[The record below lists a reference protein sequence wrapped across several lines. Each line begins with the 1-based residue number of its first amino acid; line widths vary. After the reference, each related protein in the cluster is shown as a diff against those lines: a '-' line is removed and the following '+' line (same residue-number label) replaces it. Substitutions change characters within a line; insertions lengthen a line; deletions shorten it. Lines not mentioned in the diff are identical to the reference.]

1 MVSTNMNGGRGMKVG
16 NAAGRFLA
24 LLTATGT
31 LGIAGCER
39 NGDINQVQPGYVR
52 KAIFQTGDE
61 WYYRRTIVKS
71 ETTNALAIEGSGDIF
86 LDRIKF
92 EIQEDVLLAY
102 KPYENIPGS
111 QNQELEGGGVN
122 EFYKGSVVAAWP
134 ITSHFDIQRNYD
146 SLTGNLTNVVAE
158 NNTDRHWYERE
169 YMRVN
174 FSNNLI
180 EGDARRWL
188 QDFNFGWLP
197 VNWFSTGSY
206 WTNLETRPTDP
217 FASRFSDDYVEVTD
231 NVILGMDVFT
241 CAAFVG
247 FSLAGFPNCGY
258 GEAKVRQSFVRIDEP
273 SDYIPRDYP
282 DSYVRKDA
290 DGKPIYDEETG
301 EVAREPI
308 YDRFGF
314 FRLEIPT
321 YDRGYGHTETGRLF
335 RAAIFNIW
343 ERHTDDQGNRL
354 DEADRTP
361 APIIY
366 YLNTEYPSR
375 YLSTAA
381 DVAADY
387 DRIYSSMTA
396 DLMGISVNDL
406 RGRIPVDKQAP
417 YTLRED
423 GAGMFQIRQ
432 NDCNEANIIS
442 FVSANP
448 DLLFAVER
456 AVCPDGEACDLST
469 DTLADKIGV
478 GNLKNVCTSLEAAT
492 LDPMTGESQFT
503 WQRIGDNRYNMV
515 VWLNNPQ
522 QSGWGGYGPMHADG
536 RTGESVSASAYL
548 RGFSYE
554 VGAAN
559 VVDYIEFIND
569 EKEVYDIVYGQ
580 DVRRHVAQ
588 SLQRSQRIA
597 DTRPAASLVQELR
610 GRVDRFG
617 DGREA
622 LKRNEHP
629 NELENRLM
637 RARGTRIEEKL
648 IDDLMLGMASNGA
661 WRPGDDVTEELLE
674 RASPYGLM
682 TQQDPLAPQRAKARA
697 MLGNSGFCFLEA
709 EFDPSWEG
717 LADRMKD
724 LCSMTE
730 GEPNYDPEC
739 RSKRYDYV
747 ADRLIKH
754 VMLHEVGHNVGL
766 AHNFEGSYD
775 ALNYPDRFWELH
787 WADATQKRAGQYEEF
802 RHTTV
807 MEYLSMKGAF
817 ADYLGKYDEA
827 AIRFAYG
834 NQVQVFADDN
844 VDTSLQ
850 GGNQLRNWRYLNDY
864 NRVPH
869 HLCDASDNGDCS
881 SLDVARNVIKNREWV
896 EWDHENPPQNEV
908 PFLFC
913 DNYYNRVTPFCAT
926 FDYGS
931 SLSEIFAN
939 YYSMWSDY
947 FFFNNFKRDRLWP
960 IAWTPNR
967 AMMPV
972 FFTFNYID
980 TVAQWFYYL
989 SVSSP
994 EFRGSDLEA
1003 DMVNTLGSGL
1013 NMAAEIIATP
1023 EPRRMCPWPN
1033 SNPTIYLDSRF
1044 LNDCDEYADI
1054 NSDYAI
1060 QAQAIQ
1066 PPLGDARPTT
1076 IGLTEDY
1083 EDFTWWFVGSYF
1095 DKVNVMM
1102 MLGWTRPTLFRF
1114 NYDLDARYYQ
1124 ISLYRVF
1131 EQELDEFY
1139 RKLFNLDGFFLRQQT
1154 ALDLGSF
1161 WCRSEQAPDVAH
1173 LGYFEPRK
1181 IMDIASGAKQS
1192 GPPDDCLNPSYIYPD
1207 LLANMPYNAMFIA
1220 HALYSSD
1227 FDAQR
1232 DMGKQMKIYVVG
1244 ADDDFVSW
1252 SNLPSCETS
1261 NPGESCYCGII
1272 DDLTGLE
1279 YRGINMA
1286 GADQQSPACQI
1297 IDRAV
1302 DAQDNY
1308 ESSNGNPFYKDN
1320 WRQWI
1325 ERLEYARDLYRLYH
1339 TR

>member
-1 MVSTNMNGGRGMKVG
+1 MKVG

-31 LGIAGCER
+31 MGMMYGCENR
-39 NGDINQVQPGYVR
+39 NPDINQVQPGYVR
-52 KAIFQTGDE
+52 KAIFETGDE
-61 WYYRRTIVKS
+61 WHYRRTIVKS
-71 ETTNALAIEGSGDIF
+71 ETTNSFAIEGSGDIF

-92 EIQEDVLLAY
+92 EVQEDVLLAY

-111 QNQELEGGGVN
+111 QTHEVEDDKFN
-122 EFYKGSVVAAWP
+122 EFYKGTVVAAWP
-134 ITSHFDIQRNYD
+134 ISSHFDIIRNYD
-146 SLTGNLTNVVAE
+146 SLTGNLTNVLAE
-158 NNTDRHWYERE
+158 NTNDRHWYERE
-169 YMRVN
+169 YMRVDW
-174 FSNNLI
+174 STNLL
-180 EGDARRWL
+180 EGSFLA
-188 QDFNFGWLP
+188 DFTFGWTP
-197 VNWFSTGSY
+197 VSWFSTGSY

-231 NVILGMDVFT
+231 NVILSQDIFT

-290 DGKPIYDEETG
+290 DGAPLYDDETG
-301 EVAREPI
+301 EVEREPI

-343 ERHTDDQGNRL
+343 ENHRDADGNRL
-354 DEADRTP
+354 EEPDRTP
-361 APIIY
+361 KPIIY
-366 YLNTEYPSR
+366 YLNTEYPAR

-396 DLMGISVNDL
+396 DLMGVSVTDL
-406 RGRIPVDKQAP
+406 RDRIPEANRAP
-417 YTLRED
+417 YTLRDD

-432 NDCNEANIIS
+432 NDCNEANIIQ

-448 DLLFAVER
+448 DLMFAVER
-456 AVCPDGEACDLST
+456 AVCVDGEACMVDSNN
-469 DTLADKIGV
+469 LADKVGL
-478 GNLKNVCTSLEAAT
+478 GNLKTVCTSLEAAT
-492 LDPMTGESQFT
+492 TDPMTGKSQFE

-548 RGFSYE
+548 RSHFYE
-554 VGAAN
+554 VGANN

-569 EKEVYDIVYGQ
+569 EKAVEDIVFGQ
-580 DVRRHVAQ
+580 DVRRHTAQ
-588 SLQRSQRIA
+588 TTLRRASMA
-597 DTRPAASLVQELR
+597 NTRPSQNLVQEMR
-610 GRVDRFG
+610 DRIDRFG
-617 DGREA
+617 NGQDA
-622 LKRNEHP
+622 LRRNEHP
-629 NELENRLM
+629 NELDNRLF
-637 RARGTRIEEKL
+637 RARDTRIEEKL
-648 IDDLMLGMASNGA
+648 IDDLKLGMAADGS
-661 WRPGDDVTEELLE
+661 WRPGDDITPELME
-674 RASPYGLM
+674 RASPYGLF
-682 TQQDPLAPQRAKARA
+682 TQQDPMAPIRAKARS
-697 MLGNSGFCFLEA
+697 MLGNAGFCYLTA

-724 LCSMTE
+724 MCSYTQ
-730 GEPNYDPEC
+730 GDANYDPDC
-739 RSKRYDYV
+739 REKRYQHV
-747 ADRLIKH
+747 ADRLLKH
-754 VMLHEVGHNVGL
+754 VMLHELGHNVGL

-775 ALNYPDRFWELH
+775 ALNYPDQFWDLH
-787 WADATQKRAGQYEEF
+787 WDSAEAKRAGQYEEY

-827 AIRFAYG
+827 AIRFGYG
-834 NQVQVFADDN
+834 KQIEVFADSS
-844 VDTSLQ
+844 VDANLQ
-850 GGNQLRNWRYLNDY
+850 GGNALRYWRYLNDY

-869 HLCDASDNGDCS
+869 HLCDSTDNADCAST
-881 SLDVARNVIKNREWV
+881 DVARSVIRNREWV
-896 EWDHENPPQNEV
+896 KWDPAREAPPVNEV
-908 PFLFC
+908 PYLFC

-947 FFFNNFKRDRLWP
+947 FFFNNFKRDRLFP
-960 IAWTPNR
+960 IAWTPSR
-967 AMMPV
+967 AMNSV
-972 FFTFNYID
+972 FFTYNYID
-980 TVAQWFYYL
+980 TVAQWFYYM
-989 SVSSP
+989 SVSEP
-994 EFRGSDLEA
+994 DFRGSDLEA
-1003 DMVNTLGSGL
+1003 DMINTLGSGL
-1013 NMAAEIIATP
+1013 NMAAEIVATP
-1023 EPRRMCPWPN
+1023 EPIRMCPWPN
-1033 SNPTIYLDSRF
+1033 SNPTVYLNAAF
-1044 LNDCDEYADI
+1044 LNDCDEYAPL
-1054 NSDYAI
+1054 NGEYAI
-1060 QAQAIQ
+1060 AAEAIQ
-1066 PPLGDARPTT
+1066 PALGDARPTT

-1083 EDFTWWFVGSYF
+1083 EDYSWWFVGSYF
-1095 DKVNVMM
+1095 DKVNVMF
-1102 MLGWTRPTLFRF
+1102 MLGYTRPTLFRF
-1114 NYDLDARYYQ
+1114 NYDLDERFYQ
-1124 ISLYRVF
+1124 ISLYRIF
-1131 EQELDEFY
+1131 EQELDDFY
-1139 RKLFNLDGFFLRQQT
+1139 GKMFNLDGFFLRQQT

-1161 WCRSEQAPDVAH
+1161 WCRSDVDPTVAS
-1173 LGYFEPRK
+1173 LGYFEPRRM
-1181 IMDIASGAKQS
+1181 IDVATGERLPGASAE
-1192 GPPDDCLNPSYIYPD
+1192 CTNPAFIYPD

-1244 ADDDFVSW
+1244 ADDDFISW
-1252 SNLPSCETS
+1252 SSLGNCETAAA
-1261 NPGESCYCGII
+1261 GESCYCAII

-1279 YRGINMA
+1279 YRGLNIA
-1286 GADQQSPACQI
+1286 GADRQSPACQI
-1297 IDRAV
+1297 VERAL

-1308 ESSNGNPFYKDN
+1308 ESSNGNPNYKDN